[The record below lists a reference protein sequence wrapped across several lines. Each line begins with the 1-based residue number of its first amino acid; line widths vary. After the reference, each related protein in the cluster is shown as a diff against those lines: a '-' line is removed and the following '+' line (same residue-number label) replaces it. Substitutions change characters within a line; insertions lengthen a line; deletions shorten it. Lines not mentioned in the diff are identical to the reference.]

1 MNAIIE
7 LVREL
12 LVRVQLKSPKLYVK
26 LQWISSILGTVIG
39 ALLVLNTS
47 FDWGWGL
54 ILILHIPLTTILSG
68 VVTFLTGIFLLAITP
83 VEDKKALTEK
93 LDKQLPDNSY

>member
-12 LVRVQLKSPKLYVK
+12 LVRVQLKSPKLYIR

-39 ALLVLNTS
+39 ALLALNTA

-54 ILILHIPLTTILSG
+54 ILILNIPLTMILSG

-83 VEDKKALTEK
+83 VENKKELDEK
-93 LDKQLPDNSY
+93 LIK